1 MRRRVRAGLASME
14 RIHAASPAARCP
26 GPSRVRYIVK
36 QESQ

>member
-1 MRRRVRAGLASME
+1 MRRRVRTGLASME

-26 GPSRVRYIVK
+26 SRVRYIVK